1 MKDVVIKFTF
11 NPYTKEFLWSTNE
24 DDLMQG
30 NFKIK
35 NISSLNELTHLFNE
49 KGLSKED
56 LTLILKTISQLWCM
70 VQVFLY
76 QNRKNLLFE

>member
-35 NISSLNELTHLFNE
+35 NI
-49 KGLSKED
+49 
-56 LTLILKTISQLWCM
+56 
-70 VQVFLY
+70 
-76 QNRKNLLFE
+76 

>member
-35 NISSLNELTHLFNE
+35 NISSLNELTHLINE

-56 LTLILKTISQLWCM
+56 LTLILKTISQL
-70 VQVFLY
+70 
-76 QNRKNLLFE
+76 